1 MVFVDPP
8 STIEPGEDE
17 ADNRVNRSADNS
29 PNNSADKEGAGSG
42 GGSAIGDGNEAGR
55 KIGIRGAGTSA
66 DFVACYLHHYGR
78 LVKALRLAGAD
89 PGTAEETAQEAFALA
104 LVRWNRVVRGTN
116 PAGYVYT
123 TGFRLL
129 RKHLAR
135 TSHWDV
141 GEPPESAR
149 AYDDTTG
156 AAVAGRLDIEAAL
169 ASMPPRQR
177 ACAVMCLVLDVSTG
191 DAAGALGI
199 AAGTVRK
206 HLDSARARL
215 EVAVRPDP
223 Q

>member
-1 MVFVDPP
+1 MVFVDPS
-8 STIEPGEDE
+8 STIEPGEEE
-17 ADNRVNRSADNS
+17 ANNPSNSSAA
-29 PNNSADKEGAGSG
+29 NSANNEGTAG
-42 GGSAIGDGNEAGR
+42 GGGNVIGGGNKAGR
-55 KIGIRGAGTSA
+55 AIAMRGAGTST

-89 PGTAEETAQEAFALA
+89 PGTAEETAQEAFAVA

-123 TGFRLL
+123 TAFRLL

-135 TSHWDV
+135 TSRWDV
-141 GEPPESAR
+141 GDPPESAR
-149 AYDDTTG
+149 ADDDTTG
-156 AAVAGRLDIEAAL
+156 AAAAGHLDVEAAL
-169 ASMPPRQR
+169 ALMAPRQR

-191 DAAGALGI
+191 DAAEALGI

-206 HLDSARARL
+206 HLDAARARL
-215 EVAVRPDP
+215 EVAVRPDT